1 MWRQTTACYDV
12 DKETHKYIINEKEAA
27 IIKMIFQ
34 MYIEGNGF
42 QQILKYLNGNGYTTK
57 NQKQF
62 TQSSLNCILKN
73 EKYNGTFV
81 FNKKKKKT
89 LWEKEIPKQNQK
101 KKSLEL
107 KMVYQPLLINKPL
120 KRYSKK

>member
-1 MWRQTTACYDV
+1 
-12 DKETHKYIINEKEAA
+12 
-27 IIKMIFQ
+27 MIFQ

-81 FNKKKKKT
+81 FNKKKKKDA
-89 LWEKEIPKQNQK
+89 LGKEIPKQNQK
-101 KKSLEL
+101 KK
-107 KMVYQPLLINKPL
+107 
-120 KRYSKK
+120 